1 MVSDSYECLVEMGES
16 AFWPFLPCKRGKNR
30 FFGDFSD
37 VYVRN
42 GFIFGG

>member
-30 FFGDFSD
+30 FFGDFS
-37 VYVRN
+37 VIARPFMGV
-42 GFIFGG
+42 IC